1 MFPEIREL
9 YRLADSLE
17 EAFLRR
23 NLRRLV
29 KRLEEIKKLRSSKL
43 VTPKSLK
50 AIEERTKKAI
60 REFAREFA
68 KDSKK
73 LQQALYK
80 NAWELQLRRL
90 GIKATF
96 QGIPQRSLRLID
108 AGLTYMK
115 NYTADMVRIAQNE
128 LAVAIM
134 NGDSYE
140 RVINRLLEKIP
151 SNGKRRI
158 PVMARD
164 QVGRVMQ
171 QASYDSLKSHEDRIA
186 YYLWQNPLD
195 EKTTIWCRNRVQLN
209 PWPVDVVN
217 EFIQS
222 NPTTYKNLE
231 ITDPK
236 TGTFLHPHIQC
247 RSILTAIS
255 KSEVEEEGWTKSEI
269 HKKFSAPKRF

>member
-9 YRLADSLE
+9 YKLADSLE
-17 EAFLRR
+17 TAFLKR

-29 KRLEEIKKLRSSKL
+29 NHLEELKKLRSSKT

-50 AIEERTKKAI
+50 AMQERTKKAI
-60 REFAREFA
+60 REFARGFA
-68 KDSKK
+68 KESKK
-73 LQQALYK
+73 LQKAIYK

-96 QGIPQRSLRLID
+96 QGIPKRSLQLID
-108 AGLTYMK
+108 TGLSYMR
-115 NYTADMVRIAQNE
+115 NYTADLVRIAQNE

-164 QVGRVMQ
+164 QIGRVMQ
-171 QASYDSLKSHEDRIA
+171 QASYDSLKDHEDRIA

-195 EKTTIWCRNRVQLN
+195 DATTDWCRNRVELN
-209 PWPVDVVN
+209 PWSVEDVQRC
-217 EFIQS
+217 IDS
-222 NPTTYKNLE
+222 NPTTFKGRE

-247 RSILTAIS
+247 RSILTAVS
-255 KSEVEEEGWTKSEI
+255 KSEVEEEGWTEGDLNDM
-269 HKKFSAPKRF
+269 FSKPR